1 MGRTTAADKKKM
13 LLKIY
18 HTKKEP
24 FNLKELT
31 KLAKAA
37 GLAEKLVQDVN
48 TQLMDDNYVSSD
60 KIGTGNYFW
69 AFPGG
74 QGAQAK
80 KQLDEARANLKRA
93 QDRLAKAKVAEQEAK
108 SGREDTDGSRAA
120 KLKKLADLKTR
131 RVQLEQRLEAYKA
144 NDPEE
149 LARIEKLSE
158 DMKQHA
164 IRWTENL
171 FSVKDYLVQKKGVAS
186 YQIDELFKSV
196 GLPKNLDIE

>member
-1 MGRTTAADKKKM
+1 MGRTTADKKKM

-37 GLAEKLVQDVN
+37 GLAEAVQDVN

-69 AFPGG
+69 AFPGRKVLKRRSSSTRSVAG
-74 QGAQAK
+74 VMRDDAGCVAEQVILASIGVGGSHHAIEANSHATLVNTQAK
-80 KQLDEARANLKRA
+80 ANLKRA

-108 SGREDTDGSRAA
+108 SEGGHDGSRAA

-131 RVQLEQRLEAYKA
+131 RGQLEQRLRPTRRTTPRNSPDRKIVGGHEA
-144 NDPEE
+144 
-149 LARIEKLSE
+149 AR
-158 DMKQHA
+158 D
-164 IRWTENL
+164 
-171 FSVKDYLVQKKGVAS
+171 
-186 YQIDELFKSV
+186 
-196 GLPKNLDIE
+196 